1 MAKKQKRNSR
11 IRVSALIYLIAPIAI
26 LAFLIFNENGILK
39 YLEVKDRV
47 EALEEQIKIS
57 EEQIKKINA
66 EIDSLKTD
74 TYKIEKTAREKYNMK
89 RPLEKGL
96 DVKVKKD
103 E

>member
-1 MAKKQKRNSR
+1 MAKKLKRNLR

-57 EEQIKKINA
+57 EEQIKKSTQKLIP
-66 EIDSLKTD
+66 LKQIPTRL
-74 TYKIEKTAREKYNMK
+74 KRQPEKSIT
-89 RPLEKGL
+89 
-96 DVKVKKD
+96 
-103 E
+103 